1 MTGPVAASRYQV
13 LTQLARGGMGEIL
26 LARRLGAAGFER
38 LVVLKRPL
46 HLARSPDTVRALID
60 EARLLAQIHH
70 PNVCH
75 VYDLEEADGDFFFV
89 MEFLHG
95 VSLWTFLER
104 PDRTDRGGRAEPV
117 PPRVLCALF
126 EQACDGLSAIHGVRG
141 GEAGVVHRD
150 ISPSNVFVTRDGVVK
165 ILDLGIARSAEPE
178 PAPRAPVRGK
188 LPYCSPEQL
197 AGGRLDARADL
208 FALGLVLHDVARGE
222 RPARDVSG
230 AERART
236 LDLAALPP
244 GIAAIVGRAAARDP
258 DDRFASADA
267 MLSALRQAATAH
279 GGPLARSE
287 LAAWHADRFARELAQ
302 QRAIVDRA
310 TGAIVDDAPT
320 RVLVLH
326 PATDAPPSTTIEDP
340 LPHVTEQLTPAPAG
354 RLDPA
359 PTATLPPLRPASEP
373 LLASPRP
380 RARRRVIVGAV
391 AVGLVGAAVIVLAAN
406 RRDNDPPPAA
416 TAFGDGIDAQK
427 PHTAAPAPSGVAGTD
442 RAQDARVG
450 RTTPLPPGADNAD
463 RGVDARN
470 VDVQDVPAKP
480 APAAVQAPP
489 AASARAVEPA
499 SAKPPASAKAPRR
512 QVERQ
517 PPPSRAAEIAPG
529 SIRIDSQPS
538 YATIDIDGRRIGA
551 TPIKSWKLPAGRH
564 RVHARCIDGREQDRE
579 VEIRSDEQTTLPL
592 TW

>member
-1 MTGPVAASRYQV
+1 MTGPITASRYQV

-46 HLARSPDTVRALID
+46 HVDRSPETVRALID

-95 VSLWTFLER
+95 VSLWAFLER
-104 PDRTDRGGRAEPV
+104 SDRGGRAEPV

-141 GEAGVVHRD
+141 GESGVVHRD

-178 PAPRAPVRGK
+178 SAPRAPVRGK

-197 AGGRLDARADL
+197 AGGRLDARADV

-222 RPARDVSG
+222 RPAREVSG

-287 LAAWHADRFARELAQ
+287 LAAWHTDRFARELAQ

-310 TGAIVDDAPT
+310 TGTIVDDAPT
-320 RVLVLH
+320 QVLILH
-326 PATDAPPSTTIEDP
+326 PATGGLTGGPGTDAVPSSTIEDP
-340 LPHVTEQLTPAPAG
+340 LPHATERLTPVPARKSDPMSEVSG
-354 RLDPA
+354 RR
-359 PTATLPPLRPASEP
+359 T
-373 LLASPRP
+373 
-380 RARRRVIVGAV
+380 RRHIVFSAI
-391 AVGLVGAAVIVLAAN
+391 AIALVGAAAIVLAAN
-406 RRDNDPPPAA
+406 RRSGGLA
-416 TAFGDGIDAQK
+416 T
-427 PHTAAPAPSGVAGTD
+427 PAPTATDSGA
-442 RAQDARVG
+442 AQHVD
-450 RTTPLPPGADNAD
+450 PQN
-463 RGVDARN
+463 VDARETH
-470 VDVQDVPAKP
+470 AEHGP
-480 APAAVQAPP
+480 APAYTRPI
-489 AASARAVEPA
+489 ASATPAEPA
-499 SAKPPASAKAPRR
+499 SAKPTTPAKTARRHVERPAPAPREAD
-512 QVERQ
+512 V
-517 PPPSRAAEIAPG
+517 ALG

-579 VEIRSDEQTTLPL
+579 VEIRSDEQTILPL